1 MTERERNTGAGG
13 QEGALERKHTHNQLA
28 SLWIALCSAL
38 CVCLCPPAHFGTTA
52 KSEGEKR
59 EEEERGVQTERG
71 REGRAVGREGTER
84 GGVKEQELRTSEIYK
99 N

>member
-1 MTERERNTGAGG
+1 M
-13 QEGALERKHTHNQLA
+13 QEGELERRHTHNQLA

-38 CVCLCPPAHFGTTA
+38 CCVCLCPPAHFGTTA

-59 EEEERGVQTERG
+59 EGGRRRRRGVQTERG

-84 GGVKEQELRTSEIYK
+84 GGVKE
-99 N
+99 